1 MLRVAQRVATFC
13 NTPGNGL
20 AIFCKAAFFCAMERQ
35 AGVFHR
41 TSEEFG
47 CVAGA

>member
-20 AIFCKAAFFCAMERQ
+20 AIFCKAVFFCAMER
-35 AGVFHR
+35 
-41 TSEEFG
+41 
-47 CVAGA
+47 